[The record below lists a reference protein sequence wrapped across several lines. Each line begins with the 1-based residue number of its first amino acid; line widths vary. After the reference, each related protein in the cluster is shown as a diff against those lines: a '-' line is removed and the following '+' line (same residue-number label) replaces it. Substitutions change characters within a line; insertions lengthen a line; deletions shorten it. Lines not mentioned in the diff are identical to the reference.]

1 METIREKLRNSR
13 SIAVVRTD
21 KLGDMVLT
29 LPMVNALKEFCP
41 NSHIDF
47 IASSY
52 TEVLLH
58 GQNLI
63 NNYHFIDKTHGG
75 INQIFSSNTYDAVF
89 FPRPRFDE
97 IFSAFRIH
105 FARNSVSSPIFKSV
119 SNTTSCVTA
128 RR

>member
-1 METIREKLRNSR
+1 METNREKLRNSR

-52 TEVLLH
+52 TEVLLR

-63 NNYHFIDKTHGG
+63 NNYHT
-75 INQIFSSNTYDAVF
+75 
-89 FPRPRFDE
+89 
-97 IFSAFRIH
+97 
-105 FARNSVSSPIFKSV
+105 
-119 SNTTSCVTA
+119 
-128 RR
+128 